1 MLRTSLMLAAAML
14 VTNAARAQ
22 ETAAP
27 SIEVASAPAP
37 APAESEMQKMARA
50 RLMEMARFL
59 GNTEKF
65 SVSLR
70 TAYDVVQENG
80 QKIEFGEAR
89 ELAVQRPDRVRILE
103 SAGDGKRDMT
113 LFDGKAVTIFDGA
126 TAVYA
131 QAPQPGDIDASV
143 VYFVRDLQLRL
154 PLAPLLMKGFADEL
168 QRRVYRVDYVERT
181 DALGKPAHH
190 IAARTA
196 RSDFQVWIA
205 EGKQPLPLR
214 IVMSYPGEEGQPQ
227 FRADFSRWNL
237 SPRFDKE
244 TFTFKPTAGARQI
257 VFAVQLQPAEDS
269 GAPIDES
276 GDKGAKP

>member
-14 VTNAARAQ
+14 ATNTASAQVT
-22 ETAAP
+22 AP
-27 SIEVASAPAP
+27 PSSEVASPPA
-37 APAESEMQKMARA
+37 AVESDTQKMARA

-65 SVSLR
+65 SVLLR
-70 TAYDVVQENG
+70 TSYDVVQENG
-80 QKIEFGEAR
+80 QKIEFGAAR
-89 ELAVQRPDRVRILE
+89 ELAVQRPDRVRIVE
-103 SAGDGKRDMT
+103 SVGDGKRDMT

-168 QRRVYRVDYVERT
+168 QRRVNWVDYVERT
-181 DALGKPAHH
+181 EALGKPAHH

-196 RSDFQVWIA
+196 RSDIQVWIA

-214 IVMSYPGEEGQPQ
+214 IVMSYPAEEGQPQ